1 MKNQRYNII
10 AFWGDS
16 EPWFLIANEH
26 TIKELENYY
35 MVRVLNKNKGFFVV
49 DCEKH

>member
-26 TIKELENYY
+26 TIKELEK
-35 MVRVLNKNKGFFVV
+35 MGARVEIN
-49 DCEKH
+49 E